1 MFLNSGYEVIITGI
15 EAAFIAQVLKFIGY
29 SLWNRKVDFS
39 VLTTTGRMPSS
50 HTAGV
55 TAVSATVGIIT
66 GFESIEFAIA
76 LTYTLVVMYDAAGLR
91 RSTGKI
97 ASCLNKIMEE
107 IYTHGQAAPER
118 LKELLGH
125 TPLEVFGGAILGIG
139 LAFLNHYYVF
149 Q

>member
-1 MFLNSGYEVIITGI
+1 MILNSGYEVIISGL
-15 EAAFIAQVLKFIGY
+15 EAAFMAQVLKFIGY
-29 SLWNRKVDFS
+29 SLINKKIDFS

-55 TAVSATVGIIT
+55 TAVSTVVALIT
-66 GFESIEFAIA
+66 GLDSIEFAIA
-76 LTYTLVVMYDAAGLR
+76 LTFTLVVMYDAAGLR

-107 IYTHGQAAPER
+107 IYTHGQAAPQR

-125 TPLEVFGGAILGIG
+125 TPLEVFGGLVLGVA
-139 LAFLNHYYVF
+139 LAFFNHYYVF

>member
-1 MFLNSGYEVIITGI
+1 MLLNSGFEVIITGI
-15 EAAFIAQVLKFIGY
+15 EAAFLAQVLKFIGY
-29 SLWNRKVDFS
+29 SLWNRKIDFS

-55 TAVSATVGIIT
+55 TAVSAAVAIIT
-66 GFESIEFAIA
+66 GIDSIEFAIA
-76 LTYTLVVMYDAAGLR
+76 LTFTLVVMYDAAGLR

-125 TPLEVFGGAILGIG
+125 TPFEVFIGCIWGIFVAWAIHLYLI
-139 LAFLNHYYVF
+139 
-149 Q
+149 